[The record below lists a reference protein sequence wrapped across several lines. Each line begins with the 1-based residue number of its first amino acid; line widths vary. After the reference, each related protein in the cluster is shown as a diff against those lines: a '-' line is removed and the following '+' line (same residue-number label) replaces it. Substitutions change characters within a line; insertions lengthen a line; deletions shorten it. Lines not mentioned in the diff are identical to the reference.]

1 MIDTVLFDMGGTLE
15 DIWVD
20 DESRHSSI
28 QGVLDILH
36 AHGIDLNMDFETAAQ
51 SINAGWERYGAYR
64 DPRQRELKPEEIWG
78 SFVLTDFG
86 LNEDSVRPY
95 AEELAH
101 MWEITHYH
109 RTLRP
114 HVKEMLEGLK
124 GLGMK
129 LGVISNTASL
139 YQVFDVLKGYGIRD
153 YFQDVTL
160 SSVTGYRKPDPN
172 IFLVSLHQVQSDPRQ
187 LCLCG
192 RYPLPGRHR
201 PHPHGLRCHLPHR
214 LLPHQAE
221 GHQRSRRREAHLQRE
236 GHLRGLH
243 DSEGRPLIPVL
254 MYDKKCPDRCGGPG
268 TFCGF
273 QSGCRSAVRQRK
285 YSRFRCLFRDLL
297 LFRTF
302 PVQKSRREYLLSAGF
317 LTFSWFSFLG
327 GRFMPEAYS
336 YRVPAPSTMA
346 S

>member
-64 DPRQRELKPEEIWG
+64 DPRQRALAASGRFGFALAFTLYAAVILLPLYALVHIGARRELKPEEIWG
-78 SFVLTDFG
+78 SFILTDFG

-139 YQVFDVLKGYGIRD
+139 YQVFDVLKDYGIRD

-172 IFLVSLHQVQSDPRQ
+172 IFLVSLHQVQSDPASCAYVGDT
-187 LCLCG
+187 L
-192 RYPLPGRHR
+192 
-201 PHPHGLRCHLPHR
+201 
-214 LLPHQAE
+214 
-221 GHQRSRRREAHLQRE
+221 SRDVIGPIRMGFGATFHI
-236 GHLRGLH
+236 
-243 DSEGRPLIPVL
+243 DS
-254 MYDKKCPDRCGGPG
+254 
-268 TFCGF
+268 
-273 QSGCRSAVRQRK
+273 
-285 YSRFRCLFRDLL
+285 
-297 LFRTF
+297 
-302 PVQKSRREYLLSAGF
+302 YLTKLKD
-317 LTFSWFSFLG
+317 TN
-327 GRFMPEAYS
+327 
-336 YRVPAPSTMA
+336 VPADVKPTYSVKDIYEVYTILKDA
-346 S
+346 R

>member
-28 QGVLDILH
+28 QGVLDILR
-36 AHGIDLNMDFETAAQ
+36 AHGIDLNMDFETTAQ

-114 HVKEMLEGLK
+114 HVKEMLVGLK

-139 YQVFDVLKGYGIRD
+139 YQVFDVLKDYGIRD

-172 IFLVSLHQVQSDPRQ
+172 IFLVSLHQVQSDPASCAYVGDTLSRDVIGPIRMGFGATFHIDSYLTKLQ
-187 LCLCG
+187 FITLDEKSGKEKRSNVNYLV
-192 RYPLPGRHR
+192 
-201 PHPHGLRCHLPHR
+201 
-214 LLPHQAE
+214 QAANMN
-221 GHQRSRRREAHLQRE
+221 GAIKNIDTVM
-236 GHLRGLH
+236 GGTMI
-243 DSEGRPLIPVL
+243 DYVIANISETRIMDVYEHNAPKKQERD
-254 MYDKKCPDRCGGPG
+254 DKP
-268 TFCGF
+268 
-273 QSGCRSAVRQRK
+273 
-285 YSRFRCLFRDLL
+285 
-297 LFRTF
+297 
-302 PVQKSRREYLLSAGF
+302 EY
-317 LTFSWFSFLG
+317 
-327 GRFMPEAYS
+327 EEEK
-336 YRVPAPSTMA
+336 
-346 S
+346 